1 MKNQKTTKL
10 SGLVSELV
18 KSAEKAVI
26 GMTINLVTDYI
37 RKESG
42 FNLTHHDS
50 KFTTRI
56 WISMTEFF
64 VIMNL
69 FTTRWKIKEKY
80 QLIYIFESTIMRNVC
95 LRNMLVIIISEHF
108 KDWIVL
114 ILFFLCCL
122 DTFGVN
128 YIWVLN
134 DLKNLNLNF
143 LKNIILSS
151 LVYSH

>member
-1 MKNQKTTKL
+1 MYFIDRQEYNGEIISKMKNQKTTKL

-56 WISMTEFF
+56 
-64 VIMNL
+64 
-69 FTTRWKIKEKY
+69 
-80 QLIYIFESTIMRNVC
+80 
-95 LRNMLVIIISEHF
+95 
-108 KDWIVL
+108 
-114 ILFFLCCL
+114 
-122 DTFGVN
+122 
-128 YIWVLN
+128 
-134 DLKNLNLNF
+134 
-143 LKNIILSS
+143 
-151 LVYSH
+151 